1 MNIKTLKKP
10 DQRIDTKYLSSLGI
24 KTFDYNNLYPQ
35 HARDVVSSSSTGKSC
50 VERYSMFIEG
60 NGLNNQELSDFVVNR
75 SGEIMDDI
83 HQHVSEDMAMHRGF
97 ALHINYN
104 VFGDIVELQHEPF
117 ENCRLEEEDDNGIV
131 SNIIVHP
138 DWRGKKTRSG
148 KSIKVNTETIET
160 IPVFNPR
167 KEVVLDQIQKAGG
180 IEYYKG
186 QILWVSMSGM
196 NNYPTSKFDSVL
208 TEMNTDD
215 GLSNIKNRNVKN
227 NFLPAGMLVTKRAQS
242 SPDIS
247 DEGSGTSQDEGYSE
261 QLKQF
266 QGDANAGKIMEIEV
280 EFDEEVPTFVPFATR
295 NTDKEFTATDQ
306 SVVERIY
313 TAFNQEVFYCIR
325 SGKIGFSGDLVRDAW
340 NDYAAQVTKEQRLI
354 SRAYKKIFAHWN
366 PIDITSNMI
375 SDFSIQS
382 LQYGGVDSNI
392 NNN

>member
-24 KTFDYNNLYPQ
+24 KAFDYDNLYPQ
-35 HARDVVSSSSTGKSC
+35 HARDVVSASSTGKSC

-60 NGLNNQELSDFVVNR
+60 NGLNNQELSDFGVNR
-75 SGEIMDDI
+75 SGSTMDDI
-83 HQHVSEDMAMHRGF
+83 HQLVSEDMAMNRGF

-104 VFGDIVELQHEPF
+104 VFGEIIELQHEPF
-117 ENCRLEEEDDNGIV
+117 ENCRLEEEDDNGVV

-148 KSIKVNTETIET
+148 KSIKVNTETIEV

-167 KEVVLDQIQKAGG
+167 KEVVLAQIQKAGG
-180 IEYYKG
+180 IEFYKG
-186 QILWVSMSGM
+186 QILWVSMAGI
-196 NNYPTSKFDSVL
+196 NTYPTSKFDSVS
-208 TEMNTDD
+208 TEMNTDE

-227 NFLPAGMLVTKRAQS
+227 NFLPAGMLVTKRSQS
-242 SPDIS
+242 SPSIS
-247 DEGSGTSQDEGYSE
+247 DEGSGVSEEDEGYSE

-266 QGDANAGKIMEIEV
+266 QGDTNAGKIMEIEV
-280 EFDEEVPTFVPFATR
+280 EFEEEAPVFVPFATR

-313 TAFNQEVFYCIR
+313 AAFNQEVFYCIR

-340 NDYAAQVTKEQRLI
+340 SDYAAQVTKEQRLI
-354 SRAYKKIFAHWN
+354 SRSYKRIFEHW
-366 PIDITSNMI
+366 DEDQVTDSLL

-382 LQYGGVDSNI
+382 LVYGGVGSNI
-392 NNN
+392 NN